1 MTTALAL
8 FTISIQYVA
17 NCIHTGFSG
26 QLRPL
31 KTRKLEWFNFP
42 QGAPDVW
49 IIVYKWSCRCLSSR
63 PIKRITRQ
71 RWNHMALLSAETWK
85 YLDDIMLRNFRGA
98 TDSTALQQTKI
109 NDIYIAVWI
118 SRVVPLAGLIIAKR
132 MSIHHA
138 AKQFLKNEWC
148 LISHRTVSTNPL
160 QGWPIFIHRLPP
172 LLHIYTLTAT
182 ALMF

>member
-1 MTTALAL
+1 MWLIAYTLGL
-8 FTISIQYVA
+8 VDSWDLSKPESWNDLIS
-17 NCIHTGFSG
+17 
-26 QLRPL
+26 
-31 KTRKLEWFNFP
+31 P

-63 PIKRITRQ
+63 PIKHIMRQ
-71 RWNHMALLSAETWK
+71 HWNHMALLSTETWK
-85 YLDDIMLRNFRGA
+85 YLDDIMHQNFRGA

-148 LISHRTVSTNPL
+148 LISHRIVSTNPL
-160 QGWPIFIHRLPP
+160 QGWPIFIHLGVASITRLPP
-172 LLHIYTLTAT
+172 PLHIYALAAT